1 MRKKGNNK
9 TKYAMKYAYL
19 YSFLFIIFFALLI
32 LKVCYI
38 FIINI
43 KWNKT
48 MQSIAYYFCRVKNF
62 DKKNVGIWKLCFL

>member
-43 KWNKT
+43 K
-48 MQSIAYYFCRVKNF
+48 
-62 DKKNVGIWKLCFL
+62 